1 MWVPVNTKLPP
12 CFQGPG
18 YLCLCRMS
26 TSVAITDWQHLQNFD
41 SSRSEEVDVDDE
53 LVGVHSRYADLLLLE
68 SCEAGLEGIDPNWEF
83 VCGKNVNVG
92 SSLLDEN
99 EDIWKSIQRNVGGS
113 SFQTQK
119 SNFLEI
125 DANLEVVHDFINSKL
140 LLTLHNIS

>member
-1 MWVPVNTKLPP
+1 
-12 CFQGPG
+12 
-18 YLCLCRMS
+18 MS

-53 LVGVHSRYADLLLLE
+53 LVGVRSRYADSLLLE

-99 EDIWKSIQRNVGGS
+99 EDIWKSIFGGS
-113 SFQTQK
+113 LFQTQK
-119 SNFLEI
+119 SNFLKI